1 MLRQFAWLWL
11 VFFTG
16 AAAWQY
22 AVRHRPLL
30 AGIVFLLAFTIGP
43 LGLVRP
49 MAVRAVFVGWMFLVF
64 PIGWVVSQL
73 VVALVFYAL
82 FTPLAALFRLTGRDL
97 LGRRQRPGA
106 TTYWTDYP
114 QVSEVRRYLRQY

>member
-22 AVRHRPLL
+22 AVRHRPLV
-30 AGIVFLLAFTIGP
+30 AAIVLLLAFTIGP
-43 LGLVRP
+43 LGIARP

-64 PIGWVVSQL
+64 PIGWLVSHL
-73 VVALVFYAL
+73 VVALMFYAL
-82 FTPLAALFRLTGRDL
+82 FTPLAAVFRP
-97 LGRRQRPGA
+97 RPGVS
-106 TTYWTDYP
+106 TYWTDYP
-114 QVSEVRRYLRQY
+114 QVSDVRRYLRQY